1 MKKSLLLIL
10 ASLFTVFALTGCADE
25 EKNDTPVIT
34 QPTLSESDLKSLQG
48 TYDIEFFYTSA
59 TVATLTNDCSKLQEY
74 VGSKLQEYV
83 GSDAKCSNSEM
94 QGKGS
99 IAVSNDNDSVK
110 IITKVQ
116 LDGGGFNNPIVA
128 QFAKNQKYNYT
139 VYNDIPVSAVKDNY
153 LNLDNVT
160 KGTTGRNADSSASAV
175 SKDDTYNITI
185 ENGIVII
192 DMIKYTGISIA
203 ETAPVVVRMKKV
215 SDNVETLDPNTAFPT
230 PDISNI
236 FKADIGYNLP
246 AGAPFPVSISNIFKA
261 DIGYNN

>member
-48 TYDIEFFYTSA
+48 TYDIEFFYTYA

-74 VGSKLQEYV
+74 VD
-83 GSDAKCSNSEM
+83 SDAKCSNIANQRDSEM

-99 IAVSNDNDSVK
+99 IAVSNDYVT

-116 LDGGGFNNPIVA
+116 LDGGGFNNPTVA
-128 QFAKNQKYNYT
+128 QVAKNQKYNYT

-160 KGTTGRNADSSASAV
+160 KGTRGRNADSLAGSE
-175 SKDDTYNITI
+175 DDTYNITI

-192 DMIKYTGISIA
+192 NMIKDTGISIA
-203 ETAPVVVRMKKV
+203 KTAPVVVRMKKV

-236 FKADIGYNLP
+236 FKADIGYN
-246 AGAPFPVSISNIFKA
+246 N
-261 DIGYNN
+261 

>member
-48 TYDIEFFYTSA
+48 TYDIEFFYTYA
-59 TVATLTNDCSKLQEY
+59 TAATLTNDCSKLQEY
-74 VGSKLQEYV
+74 VGI
-83 GSDAKCSNSEM
+83 DAKCSNIANQRDSEM

-99 IAVSNDNDSVK
+99 IAASNDCVK

-116 LDGGGFNNPIVA
+116 LDGGGFNNPMVA
-128 QFAKNQKYNYT
+128 QVAKNQKYNYT
-139 VYNDIPVSAVKDNY
+139 VYNDIPASAANDNY

-160 KGTTGRNADSSASAV
+160 KGTTGRNADSFAD

-192 DMIKYTGISIA
+192 NMIKDTGISIA
-203 ETAPVVVRMKKV
+203 KTAPVVVRMKKV

-236 FKADIGYNLP
+236 FKADIGH
-246 AGAPFPVSISNIFKA
+246 
-261 DIGYNN
+261 NN

>member
-34 QPTLSESDLKSLQG
+34 QPTLSDLKSLQG

-74 VGSKLQEYV
+74 VEEYV

-99 IAVSNDNDSVK
+99 IAVPNGHVK

-116 LDGGGFNNPIVA
+116 LGGGGFNNPIVA
-128 QFAKNQKYNYT
+128 PFANQKYNYT
-139 VYNDIPVSAVKDNY
+139 VYNKIPVSAVKGNY

-160 KGTTGRNADSSASAV
+160 KGTTGRNADSLAGR
-175 SKDDTYNITI
+175 KDDTYKITI

-192 DMIKYTGISIA
+192 YMSKYTGISIA
-203 ETAPVVVRMKKV
+203 ETVPVVVRMKKV
-215 SDNVETLDPNTAFPT
+215 SDNVEPLDPNTAFPT
-230 PDISNI
+230 PDISDI
-236 FKADIGYNLP
+236 FKADIGYKN
-246 AGAPFPVSISNIFKA
+246 
-261 DIGYNN
+261 

>member
-48 TYDIEFFYTSA
+48 TYDIEFFYTDA

-74 VGSKLQEYV
+74 VGS
-83 GSDAKCSNSEM
+83 DAKKCSNIANQRDSEM

-99 IAVSNDNDSVK
+99 IDVSNGNVK

-116 LDGGGFNNPIVA
+116 LDGGGFKNPMVA
-128 QFAKNQKYNYT
+128 QVPFAKNQKYNYT
-139 VYNDIPVSAVKDNY
+139 VYNKIPVSAVKDNY

-160 KGTTGRNADSSASAV
+160 KGTTGRNADSLAGSE
-175 SKDDTYNITI
+175 DDTYNITI
-185 ENGIVII
+185 KNGIVII

-215 SDNVETLDPNTAFPT
+215 SDNVENFDPNTAFPT

-236 FKADIGYNLP
+236 FKAN
-246 AGAPFPVSISNIFKA
+246 
-261 DIGYNN
+261 IGYNN

>member
-34 QPTLSESDLKSLQG
+34 QPTLSESEITQPTLSDLKSLQG
-48 TYDIEFFYTSA
+48 TYDIEFFYTNA
-59 TVATLTNDCSKLQEY
+59 TVATLTNDC
-74 VGSKLQEYV
+74 SKLQEYV

-99 IAVSNDNDSVK
+99 IAVSNGCVK

-116 LDGGGFNNPIVA
+116 LDGGGFNNPTVA
-128 QFAKNQKYNYT
+128 QAAKNQKYNYT

-160 KGTTGRNADSSASAV
+160 KGTTGRNADSLV
-175 SKDDTYNITI
+175 DSKDDTYNITI

-192 DMIKYTGISIA
+192 DMIKDTGISIA
-203 ETAPVVVRMKKV
+203 KTAPVVVRMKKV

-236 FKADIGYNLP
+236 FKADIGYN
-246 AGAPFPVSISNIFKA
+246 N
-261 DIGYNN
+261 

>member
-10 ASLFTVFALTGCADE
+10 ASLFAVFALTGCADE

-34 QPTLSESDLKSLQG
+34 QPTLSSESDLKSLQG
-48 TYDIEFFYTSA
+48 TYDIEFFYTYA

-74 VGSKLQEYV
+74 VV
-83 GSDAKCSNSEM
+83 SDAKCSNSEM

-99 IAVSNDNDSVK
+99 IAVSNDYVK

-116 LDGGGFNNPIVA
+116 LNGGGFNNPMVA
-128 QFAKNQKYNYT
+128 QVAKNQKYNYT

-160 KGTTGRNADSSASAV
+160 KGTTGRNADSLAG

-192 DMIKYTGISIA
+192 GMIKDTGIGIA
-203 ETAPVVVRMKKV
+203 KTAPVVVRMKKV

-236 FKADIGYNLP
+236 FKADIGYN
-246 AGAPFPVSISNIFKA
+246 N
-261 DIGYNN
+261 

>member
-34 QPTLSESDLKSLQG
+34 QPTLSEPVITQPTLSESDLKSLQG
-48 TYDIEFFYTSA
+48 TYDIEFFYTYA

-74 VGSKLQEYV
+74 VGS
-83 GSDAKCSNSEM
+83 DAKCSNITDQSEM

-99 IAVSNDNDSVK
+99 IAVSNDYVK

-116 LDGGGFNNPIVA
+116 LDGGGFNNQTLA

-160 KGTTGRNADSSASAV
+160 KGTTGRNADSLAG

-192 DMIKYTGISIA
+192 DMIKDTGISIA
-203 ETAPVVVRMKKV
+203 KTAPVVVRMKKV

-236 FKADIGYNLP
+236 FKADIGYN
-246 AGAPFPVSISNIFKA
+246 N
-261 DIGYNN
+261 

>member
-25 EKNDTPVIT
+25 EKNDT
-34 QPTLSESDLKSLQG
+34 TLSESDLKSLQG
-48 TYDIEFFYTSA
+48 TYDIEFFYTYA

-74 VGSKLQEYV
+74 VGS
-83 GSDAKCSNSEM
+83 DAKCSDIADQRDSEM

-99 IAVSNDNDSVK
+99 IDVSNDCVK

-116 LDGGGFNNPIVA
+116 LDGGGFNNPTVA
-128 QFAKNQKYNYT
+128 QVAKNQKYNYT

-160 KGTTGRNADSSASAV
+160 KGTTGRNADSLAG

-192 DMIKYTGISIA
+192 NMIKDTGISIA
-203 ETAPVVVRMKKV
+203 KTAPVVVRMKKV

-236 FKADIGYNLP
+236 FKADIGYN
-246 AGAPFPVSISNIFKA
+246 N
-261 DIGYNN
+261 

>member
-34 QPTLSESDLKSLQG
+34 QPTLSDLKSLQG
-48 TYDIEFFYTSA
+48 TYDIEFFYTYA

-74 VGSKLQEYV
+74 VGS
-83 GSDAKCSNSEM
+83 DAKKCSNIANQRDSEM

-99 IAVSNDNDSVK
+99 IAVSNDCVK

-116 LDGGGFNNPIVA
+116 LDGGGFNNPTVA
-128 QFAKNQKYNYT
+128 QVAKNQKYNYT

-160 KGTTGRNADSSASAV
+160 KGTTGRNADSFAD

-203 ETAPVVVRMKKV
+203 KTAPVAVRMKKV

-236 FKADIGYNLP
+236 FKADIGH
-246 AGAPFPVSISNIFKA
+246 
-261 DIGYNN
+261 NN

>member
-48 TYDIEFFYTSA
+48 TYDIEFFYTYA

-74 VGSKLQEYV
+74 VGS
-83 GSDAKCSNSEM
+83 DAKCSNIADQRDSEM

-99 IAVSNDNDSVK
+99 IDVSNGYVK

-116 LDGGGFNNPIVA
+116 LDGGGFNNLTVA
-128 QFAKNQKYNYT
+128 QVAKNQKYNYT
-139 VYNDIPVSAVKDNY
+139 VYNGIPVSAVKDNY

-160 KGTTGRNADSSASAV
+160 KGTTGRNADSLAGSE
-175 SKDDTYNITI
+175 DDTYNITI

-192 DMIKYTGISIA
+192 NMIKDTGISIA
-203 ETAPVVVRMKKV
+203 KTAPVVVRMKKV

-236 FKADIGYNLP
+236 FKADIGY
-246 AGAPFPVSISNIFKA
+246 K
-261 DIGYNN
+261 

>member
-34 QPTLSESDLKSLQG
+34 QPTLSDLKSLQG
-48 TYDIEFFYTSA
+48 TYDIEFFYTYA

-74 VGSKLQEYV
+74 VGS
-83 GSDAKCSNSEM
+83 DAKCSNIANQRDSEM

-99 IAVSNDNDSVK
+99 IAASNDCVK

-116 LDGGGFNNPIVA
+116 LDGGGFNNPMVA
-128 QFAKNQKYNYT
+128 QVAKNQKYNYT
-139 VYNDIPVSAVKDNY
+139 VYNDIPDFASNDNY

-160 KGTTGRNADSSASAV
+160 KGTTGRNADSFAD

-192 DMIKYTGISIA
+192 NMIKDTGISIA
-203 ETAPVVVRMKKV
+203 KTAPVVVRMKKV

-236 FKADIGYNLP
+236 FKADIGH
-246 AGAPFPVSISNIFKA
+246 
-261 DIGYNN
+261 NN

>member
-48 TYDIEFFYTSA
+48 TYDIEFFYTYA

-74 VGSKLQEYV
+74 VG
-83 GSDAKCSNSEM
+83 GDAKCSNIANQRDSEM

-99 IAVSNDNDSVK
+99 IAVSNDYVT

-116 LDGGGFNNPIVA
+116 LDGGGFNNPTVA
-128 QFAKNQKYNYT
+128 QVAKNQKYNYT

-153 LNLDNVT
+153 LNLDNFT
-160 KGTTGRNADSSASAV
+160 KGTAGRNADSLAD

-185 ENGIVII
+185 EDGIVII
-192 DMIKYTGISIA
+192 DMIKDTGISIA
-203 ETAPVVVRMKKV
+203 KTAPVVVRMKKV

-236 FKADIGYNLP
+236 FKADIGYN
-246 AGAPFPVSISNIFKA
+246 N
-261 DIGYNN
+261 

>member
-48 TYDIEFFYTSA
+48 TYDIEFFYTYA

-74 VGSKLQEYV
+74 VGS
-83 GSDAKCSNSEM
+83 DAKCSNIATQRDSEM

-99 IAVSNDNDSVK
+99 ITVSDGYVK

-116 LDGGGFNNPIVA
+116 LDGGGFNNRTVA
-128 QFAKNQKYNYT
+128 QVAKNQKYNYT
-139 VYNDIPVSAVKDNY
+139 VYRDIPVSAVKDNY

-160 KGTTGRNADSSASAV
+160 KGTTGRNADSLAGSE
-175 SKDDTYNITI
+175 DDTYNITI

-192 DMIKYTGISIA
+192 NMIKDTGIGIVK
-203 ETAPVVVRMKKV
+203 TAPVVVRMKKV

-236 FKADIGYNLP
+236 FKADVGYN
-246 AGAPFPVSISNIFKA
+246 
-261 DIGYNN
+261 

>member
-34 QPTLSESDLKSLQG
+34 QPTLSESGLKSLQG
-48 TYDIEFFYTSA
+48 TYDIEFFYTYA
-59 TVATLTNDCSKLQEY
+59 AVATLTNDCSKLQEY
-74 VGSKLQEYV
+74 VGS
-83 GSDAKCSNSEM
+83 DAKKCSNIANQRDSEM

-99 IAVSNDNDSVK
+99 IAVSNGCVK

-128 QFAKNQKYNYT
+128 QVAKNQKYNYT
-139 VYNDIPVSAVKDNY
+139 VYNDIPVFAAKDNY
-153 LNLDNVT
+153 LNLDNAT
-160 KGTTGRNADSSASAV
+160 KGTTGRNADSLAD

-203 ETAPVVVRMKKV
+203 KTAPVVVRMKKV

-236 FKADIGYNLP
+236 FKADIRH
-246 AGAPFPVSISNIFKA
+246 
-261 DIGYNN
+261 NN

>member
-48 TYDIEFFYTSA
+48 TYDIEFFYTYA

-74 VGSKLQEYV
+74 VGS
-83 GSDAKCSNSEM
+83 DAKCSNIANQRDSEM

-99 IAVSNDNDSVK
+99 IAVSNDYVK

-116 LDGGGFNNPIVA
+116 LDGGGFNNPTVA
-128 QFAKNQKYNYT
+128 QVAKNQKYNYT

-160 KGTTGRNADSSASAV
+160 KGTTGRNADSLAG

-192 DMIKYTGISIA
+192 DMTKDTGISIA
-203 ETAPVVVRMKKV
+203 KTAPVVVRMKKV

-236 FKADIGYNLP
+236 FKADIGYN
-246 AGAPFPVSISNIFKA
+246 N
-261 DIGYNN
+261 

>member
-48 TYDIEFFYTSA
+48 TYDIEFFYTYTA
-59 TVATLTNDCSKLQEY
+59 VATLTNDCSKLQEY
-74 VGSKLQEYV
+74 VGS
-83 GSDAKCSNSEM
+83 DAKCSNIANQRDSEM

-99 IAVSNDNDSVK
+99 IEVSDGYVK

-116 LDGGGFNNPIVA
+116 LDGGGFNNPAVA
-128 QFAKNQKYNYT
+128 QVAKNQKYNYT
-139 VYNDIPVSAVKDNY
+139 VYNNIPVSAVKDNY
-153 LNLDNVT
+153 LNLDNVNNVT
-160 KGTTGRNADSSASAV
+160 KGTDGRNADSLAG

-192 DMIKYTGISIA
+192 DMIKDTGISIA
-203 ETAPVVVRMKKV
+203 KTAPVVVRMKKV

-236 FKADIGYNLP
+236 FKADIGYN
-246 AGAPFPVSISNIFKA
+246 N
-261 DIGYNN
+261 

>member
-34 QPTLSESDLKSLQG
+34 QPTLSDLKSLQG
-48 TYDIEFFYTSA
+48 TYDIEFFYTYA

-74 VGSKLQEYV
+74 VGS
-83 GSDAKCSNSEM
+83 DAKKCSNIANQRDSEM

-99 IAVSNDNDSVK
+99 IAVSNDCVK

-116 LDGGGFNNPIVA
+116 LDGGGFNNPMVA
-128 QFAKNQKYNYT
+128 QVAKNQKYNYT

-160 KGTTGRNADSSASAV
+160 KGTTGRNADSFAD

-192 DMIKYTGISIA
+192 DMIKDTGISIA
-203 ETAPVVVRMKKV
+203 KTAPVVVRMKKV

-236 FKADIGYNLP
+236 FKADIGH
-246 AGAPFPVSISNIFKA
+246 
-261 DIGYNN
+261 NN

>member
-34 QPTLSESDLKSLQG
+34 QPTLSDLKSLQG
-48 TYDIEFFYTSA
+48 TYDIEFFYTYA

-74 VGSKLQEYV
+74 VGS
-83 GSDAKCSNSEM
+83 DAKCSNIANQRDSEM

-99 IAVSNDNDSVK
+99 IAVSNGCVK

-116 LDGGGFNNPIVA
+116 LDGGGFNNPTVA
-128 QFAKNQKYNYT
+128 QVAKNQKYNYT
-139 VYNDIPVSAVKDNY
+139 VYDDIPVYAVKDNY

-160 KGTTGRNADSSASAV
+160 KGTTGRNADSLAGSE
-175 SKDDTYNITI
+175 DDTYNITI

-192 DMIKYTGISIA
+192 DMIKDTGISIA
-203 ETAPVVVRMKKV
+203 KTAPVVVRMKKV

-236 FKADIGYNLP
+236 FKADIGYN
-246 AGAPFPVSISNIFKA
+246 N
-261 DIGYNN
+261 

>member
-48 TYDIEFFYTSA
+48 TYDIEFFYTYA

-74 VGSKLQEYV
+74 VLC
-83 GSDAKCSNSEM
+83 SDAKCSNIANQRDSEM

-99 IAVSNDNDSVK
+99 IAVSNDYVK

-116 LDGGGFNNPIVA
+116 LDGGGFNNPMVA
-128 QFAKNQKYNYT
+128 QVAKNQKYNYT

-160 KGTTGRNADSSASAV
+160 KGTTGRNADSLAG

-192 DMIKYTGISIA
+192 DMIKDTGISIA
-203 ETAPVVVRMKKV
+203 KTAPVVVRMKKV

-236 FKADIGYNLP
+236 FKADIGYN
-246 AGAPFPVSISNIFKA
+246 N
-261 DIGYNN
+261 

>member
-34 QPTLSESDLKSLQG
+34 QPTLSESEITQPTLSDLKSLQG
-48 TYDIEFFYTSA
+48 TYDIEFFYTYA

-74 VGSKLQEYV
+74 VGS
-83 GSDAKCSNSEM
+83 DAKCSNIANQRDSEM

-99 IAVSNDNDSVK
+99 IAVSNDCVK

-116 LDGGGFNNPIVA
+116 LDGGGFNNPTVA
-128 QFAKNQKYNYT
+128 QVAKNQKYNYT

-160 KGTTGRNADSSASAV
+160 KGTTGRNADSLAD

-203 ETAPVVVRMKKV
+203 KTAPVVVRMKKV

-236 FKADIGYNLP
+236 FKADIGH
-246 AGAPFPVSISNIFKA
+246 
-261 DIGYNN
+261 NN

>member
-34 QPTLSESDLKSLQG
+34 QPTLSEGLKSLQG
-48 TYDIEFFYTSA
+48 TYDIEFFYTYA
-59 TVATLTNDCSKLQEY
+59 TVATLTNDC
-74 VGSKLQEYV
+74 SKLQEYV

-99 IAVSNDNDSVK
+99 IAVSECSNSEMQGKDCVK

-116 LDGGGFNNPIVA
+116 LDGGGFNNPTVA
-128 QFAKNQKYNYT
+128 QVAKNQKYNYT
-139 VYNDIPVSAVKDNY
+139 VYDDIPVFAVEDNY
-153 LNLDNVT
+153 LNLDNAT
-160 KGTTGRNADSSASAV
+160 KGTTGRNADSLTD

-192 DMIKYTGISIA
+192 NMIKDTGISIA
-203 ETAPVVVRMKKV
+203 KTAPVVVRMKKV

-236 FKADIGYNLP
+236 FKADIGH
-246 AGAPFPVSISNIFKA
+246 
-261 DIGYNN
+261 NN

>member
-48 TYDIEFFYTSA
+48 TYDIEFFYTYA

-74 VGSKLQEYV
+74 VGS
-83 GSDAKCSNSEM
+83 DAKCSNIANQRDSEM
-94 QGKGS
+94 QGQGS
-99 IAVSNDNDSVK
+99 IAVSNDYVK

-116 LDGGGFNNPIVA
+116 LDGGGFNNPTVA
-128 QFAKNQKYNYT
+128 QVAKNQKYNYT

-160 KGTTGRNADSSASAV
+160 KGTTGRNADSLAG
-175 SKDDTYNITI
+175 SKEDTYNITI

-192 DMIKYTGISIA
+192 DMIKDTGISIA
-203 ETAPVVVRMKKV
+203 KTAPVVVRMKKV
-215 SDNVETLDPNTAFPT
+215 SDNVETLDPNTAFST

-236 FKADIGYNLP
+236 FKADIGYN
-246 AGAPFPVSISNIFKA
+246 N
-261 DIGYNN
+261 

>member
-34 QPTLSESDLKSLQG
+34 QPTLSDLKSLQG
-48 TYDIEFFYTSA
+48 TYDIEFFYTYA

-74 VGSKLQEYV
+74 VGS
-83 GSDAKCSNSEM
+83 DAKCSNIANQRDSEM

-99 IAVSNDNDSVK
+99 ITVFNDYVK

-116 LDGGGFNNPIVA
+116 LDGGGFNNPTVA
-128 QFAKNQKYNYT
+128 QVAKNQKYNYT
-139 VYNDIPVSAVKDNY
+139 VYNNIPVYAVKDNY

-160 KGTTGRNADSSASAV
+160 KGTTGRNADSSVKSE
-175 SKDDTYNITI
+175 DDTYNITI

-192 DMIKYTGISIA
+192 DMIKDTGISIA
-203 ETAPVVVRMKKV
+203 KTAPVVVRMKKV
-215 SDNVETLDPNTAFPT
+215 SDNVEYLAPNTAFPT

-236 FKADIGYNLP
+236 FKAD
-246 AGAPFPVSISNIFKA
+246 V
-261 DIGYNN
+261 GYNN

>member
-34 QPTLSESDLKSLQG
+34 QPTLSEPDLKSLQG
-48 TYDIEFFYTSA
+48 TYDIEFFYTYA

-74 VGSKLQEYV
+74 VS
-83 GSDAKCSNSEM
+83 SDAKCSNIANQRDSEM

-99 IAVSNDNDSVK
+99 IAVSDDNVT

-116 LDGGGFNNPIVA
+116 LDGGGFNNSAVA
-128 QFAKNQKYNYT
+128 QVAKNQKYNYT

-160 KGTTGRNADSSASAV
+160 KGTTGRNADRLVSSEY
-175 SKDDTYNITI
+175 DTYNITI

-192 DMIKYTGISIA
+192 DMIKDTGIIGIA
-203 ETAPVVVRMKKV
+203 KTAPVVVRMKKV

-236 FKADIGYNLP
+236 FKADIGYN
-246 AGAPFPVSISNIFKA
+246 K
-261 DIGYNN
+261 

>member
-48 TYDIEFFYTSA
+48 TYDIEFFYTYA

-74 VGSKLQEYV
+74 VGR
-83 GSDAKCSNSEM
+83 DAKCSNIANQRDSEM

-99 IAVSNDNDSVK
+99 IDVSDDYVK

-116 LDGGGFNNPIVA
+116 LDGGGFNNPTVA
-128 QFAKNQKYNYT
+128 QVAKNQKYNYT
-139 VYNDIPVSAVKDNY
+139 VYNNIPVSAVKDNY

-160 KGTTGRNADSSASAV
+160 KGTTGRNADSLAG

-192 DMIKYTGISIA
+192 DMIKDTGISIA
-203 ETAPVVVRMKKV
+203 KTAPVVVRMKKV

-236 FKADIGYNLP
+236 FKADIGYN
-246 AGAPFPVSISNIFKA
+246 N
-261 DIGYNN
+261 

>member
-34 QPTLSESDLKSLQG
+34 QPTLSENDTPVITQPTLSDLKSLQG
-48 TYDIEFFYTSA
+48 TYDIEFFYTYA
-59 TVATLTNDCSKLQEY
+59 TVETLTNDCSKLQEY
-74 VGSKLQEYV
+74 VGS
-83 GSDAKCSNSEM
+83 DAKCSNIANQRDSEM

-99 IAVSNDNDSVK
+99 IAVSNDYVK

-116 LDGGGFNNPIVA
+116 LDGGGFNNPMVA

-139 VYNDIPVSAVKDNY
+139 VYKDIPVSAVKDNY
-153 LNLDNVT
+153 LNPDNVT
-160 KGTTGRNADSSASAV
+160 KGTTGRNADSLAD
-175 SKDDTYNITI
+175 SKDDTYKITI

-192 DMIKYTGISIA
+192 DMIKDTGISIA
-203 ETAPVVVRMKKV
+203 KTAPVVVRMKKV

-236 FKADIGYNLP
+236 FKADIGYN
-246 AGAPFPVSISNIFKA
+246 N
-261 DIGYNN
+261 

>member
-34 QPTLSESDLKSLQG
+34 QPTLLESGLKSLQG
-48 TYDIEFFYTSA
+48 TYDIEFFYTYA
-59 TVATLTNDCSKLQEY
+59 AVATLTNDCSKLQEY
-74 VGSKLQEYV
+74 VGS
-83 GSDAKCSNSEM
+83 DAKKCSNIANQRDSEM

-99 IAVSNDNDSVK
+99 IAVSNGCVK

-128 QFAKNQKYNYT
+128 QVAKNQKYNYT
-139 VYNDIPVSAVKDNY
+139 VYNDIPVYAVEDNY

-160 KGTTGRNADSSASAV
+160 KGTTGRNADSFAD

-192 DMIKYTGISIA
+192 NMIKDTGISIA
-203 ETAPVVVRMKKV
+203 KTAPVVVRMKKV

-236 FKADIGYNLP
+236 FKADIRH
-246 AGAPFPVSISNIFKA
+246 
-261 DIGYNN
+261 NN

>member
-48 TYDIEFFYTSA
+48 TYDIEFFYTYA
-59 TVATLTNDCSKLQEY
+59 TVATLTNDC
-74 VGSKLQEYV
+74 SKLQEYV

-99 IAVSNDNDSVK
+99 IAVSNDYVK

-116 LDGGGFNNPIVA
+116 LDGGGFNNPTVA
-128 QFAKNQKYNYT
+128 QVAKNQKYNYT
-139 VYNDIPVSAVKDNY
+139 VYNDIPVSAVKKIKKDNY
-153 LNLDNVT
+153 LINLDNVT
-160 KGTTGRNADSSASAV
+160 KGTTGRNADSLAG

-192 DMIKYTGISIA
+192 DMIKDTGISIVK
-203 ETAPVVVRMKKV
+203 TAPVVVRMKKV

-236 FKADIGYNLP
+236 FKADIGYN
-246 AGAPFPVSISNIFKA
+246 N
-261 DIGYNN
+261 

>member
-48 TYDIEFFYTSA
+48 TYDIEFFYTYA

-74 VGSKLQEYV
+74 VGS
-83 GSDAKCSNSEM
+83 DAKCSNIANQRDSEM

-99 IAVSNDNDSVK
+99 ITVFNDYVK

-116 LDGGGFNNPIVA
+116 LDGGGFNNPTVA
-128 QFAKNQKYNYT
+128 QVAKNQKYNYT
-139 VYNDIPVSAVKDNY
+139 VYNDIPVYAVKDNY

-160 KGTTGRNADSSASAV
+160 KGTTGRNADSLAGSEN
-175 SKDDTYNITI
+175 DTYNITI

-192 DMIKYTGISIA
+192 NMIKDTGISIA
-203 ETAPVVVRMKKV
+203 KTAPVVVRMKKV
-215 SDNVETLDPNTAFPT
+215 SDNVEIPDANTAFPT

-236 FKADIGYNLP
+236 FKADVGYKN
-246 AGAPFPVSISNIFKA
+246 
-261 DIGYNN
+261 

>member
-48 TYDIEFFYTSA
+48 TYDIEFFYTYA

-74 VGSKLQEYV
+74 VGS
-83 GSDAKCSNSEM
+83 DAKCSNIADQRDSEM

-99 IAVSNDNDSVK
+99 ITVSDGYVK

-116 LDGGGFNNPIVA
+116 LDGGGFDNRTVA
-128 QFAKNQKYNYT
+128 QVAKNQKYNYT
-139 VYNDIPVSAVKDNY
+139 VYRDIPVSAVKDNY

-160 KGTTGRNADSSASAV
+160 KGTTGRNADSLAG

-192 DMIKYTGISIA
+192 NMIKDTGISIA
-203 ETAPVVVRMKKV
+203 KTAPVVVRMKKV

-236 FKADIGYNLP
+236 FKADIGY
-246 AGAPFPVSISNIFKA
+246 K
-261 DIGYNN
+261 

>member
-25 EKNDTPVIT
+25 EKPVIT
-34 QPTLSESDLKSLQG
+34 QPTLSDLKSLQG
-48 TYDIEFFYTSA
+48 TYDIEFFYTYA

-74 VGSKLQEYV
+74 VGS
-83 GSDAKCSNSEM
+83 DAKCSNSATQRDSEM

-99 IAVSNDNDSVK
+99 IDVSNGYVK

-116 LDGGGFNNPIVA
+116 LDGGGFNNSTVA
-128 QFAKNQKYNYT
+128 QVAKNQKYNYT
-139 VYNDIPVSAVKDNY
+139 VYKDIPVSAVKDNY

-160 KGTTGRNADSSASAV
+160 KGTTGRNADSLAGSE
-175 SKDDTYNITI
+175 DDTYNITI

-192 DMIKYTGISIA
+192 NMIKDTGIGIA
-203 ETAPVVVRMKKV
+203 KTAPVVVRMKKV

-236 FKADIGYNLP
+236 FKADVGYN
-246 AGAPFPVSISNIFKA
+246 
-261 DIGYNN
+261 

>member
-34 QPTLSESDLKSLQG
+34 QPTLSESDLKSLHG
-48 TYDIEFFYTSA
+48 TYDIEFFYTDA
-59 TVATLTNDCSKLQEY
+59 KIATLTNDCSKLQEY

-94 QGKGS
+94 QGKGI
-99 IAVSNDNDSVK
+99 IAVSDDYVK

-116 LDGGGFNNPIVA
+116 LDGGGFNNPTVA
-128 QFAKNQKYNYT
+128 QVPFAKNQKYNYT

-160 KGTTGRNADSSASAV
+160 KGTTGRNAV
-175 SKDDTYNITI
+175 SLAGSNSEDDTYNITI
-185 ENGIVII
+185 KNGIVII
-192 DMIKYTGISIA
+192 NMIKHTGINIA
-203 ETAPVVVRMKKV
+203 KTAPVVVRMKKV

-236 FKADIGYNLP
+236 FNPNTA
-246 AGAPFPVSISNIFKA
+246 FPTPDISNIFKA

>member
-25 EKNDTPVIT
+25 EKPVIT
-34 QPTLSESDLKSLQG
+34 QPTLSDLKSLQG
-48 TYDIEFFYTSA
+48 TYDIEFFYTYA

-74 VGSKLQEYV
+74 VGS
-83 GSDAKCSNSEM
+83 DAKCSNIATQRDSEM

-99 IAVSNDNDSVK
+99 ITVSDGYVK

-116 LDGGGFNNPIVA
+116 LDGGGFNNPMVA
-128 QFAKNQKYNYT
+128 QVAKNQKYNYT
-139 VYNDIPVSAVKDNY
+139 VYKDIPVSAVKDNY

-160 KGTTGRNADSSASAV
+160 KGTTGRNADSLAG

-192 DMIKYTGISIA
+192 NMIKDTGIGIA
-203 ETAPVVVRMKKV
+203 KTAPVVVRMKKV

-230 PDISNI
+230 PDISDI
-236 FKADIGYNLP
+236 FKADVGYN
-246 AGAPFPVSISNIFKA
+246 
-261 DIGYNN
+261 

>member
-48 TYDIEFFYTSA
+48 TYDIEFFYTYA

-74 VGSKLQEYV
+74 VGS
-83 GSDAKCSNSEM
+83 DAKCSNITDQSEM

-99 IAVSNDNDSVK
+99 IAVSNDYVK

-116 LDGGGFNNPIVA
+116 LNGGGFNNQMVA
-128 QFAKNQKYNYT
+128 QVAKNQKYNYT

-160 KGTTGRNADSSASAV
+160 KGTTGRNADSLAG

-192 DMIKYTGISIA
+192 DMIKDTGISIA
-203 ETAPVVVRMKKV
+203 KTAPVVVRMKKV

-230 PDISNI
+230 PDIS
-236 FKADIGYNLP
+236 D
-246 AGAPFPVSISNIFKA
+246 IFKA

>member
-48 TYDIEFFYTSA
+48 TYDIEFFYTYA

-74 VGSKLQEYV
+74 VGS
-83 GSDAKCSNSEM
+83 DAKCSNIANQRDSEM

-99 IAVSNDNDSVK
+99 IDVSDDYVK

-116 LDGGGFNNPIVA
+116 LDGGGFNNPTVA
-128 QFAKNQKYNYT
+128 QVAKNQKYNYT

-153 LNLDNVT
+153 LNLYNVT
-160 KGTTGRNADSSASAV
+160 KGITGRNADSLV
-175 SKDDTYNITI
+175 DSKDDTYNITI

-192 DMIKYTGISIA
+192 DMIKDTGISIA
-203 ETAPVVVRMKKV
+203 KTAPVVVRMKKV
-215 SDNVETLDPNTAFPT
+215 SDNVEILDPNTAFPT

-236 FKADIGYNLP
+236 FKADIGYN
-246 AGAPFPVSISNIFKA
+246 
-261 DIGYNN
+261 NN

>member
-34 QPTLSESDLKSLQG
+34 QPTLDTPVITQPTLSDLKSLQG
-48 TYDIEFFYTSA
+48 TYDIEFFYTYA

-99 IAVSNDNDSVK
+99 IDVDNGNVK

-116 LDGGGFNNPIVA
+116 LDGGGFNNPMVA
-128 QFAKNQKYNYT
+128 QVAKNQKYNYT
-139 VYNDIPVSAVKDNY
+139 VYNNIPVSAVKDNY
-153 LNLDNVT
+153 LNPDNVT
-160 KGTTGRNADSSASAV
+160 KGTTGRNADSLAG
-175 SKDDTYNITI
+175 SKDDTYKITI
-185 ENGIVII
+185 KNGIVII
-192 DMIKYTGISIA
+192 NMSKDTGISI
-203 ETAPVVVRMKKV
+203 EKTVPVVVRMKKV
-215 SDNVETLDPNTAFPT
+215 SDNVEALDPNTAFPT

-236 FKADIGYNLP
+236 FKADIGYKN
-246 AGAPFPVSISNIFKA
+246 
-261 DIGYNN
+261 

>member
-34 QPTLSESDLKSLQG
+34 QPTLSDLKSLQG
-48 TYDIEFFYTSA
+48 TYDIEFFYTYA

-74 VGSKLQEYV
+74 VGS
-83 GSDAKCSNSEM
+83 DAKCSNIANQRDSEM

-99 IAVSNDNDSVK
+99 IAVSNGCVK

-116 LDGGGFNNPIVA
+116 LDGGGFNNPTVA
-128 QFAKNQKYNYT
+128 QVAKNQKYNYT
-139 VYNDIPVSAVKDNY
+139 VYNDIPVSAVKDKY
-153 LNLDNVT
+153 LNPDNVNNVT
-160 KGTTGRNADSSASAV
+160 KGTTGRNADSLAGSE
-175 SKDDTYNITI
+175 DDTYNITI

-192 DMIKYTGISIA
+192 DMIKDTGISIA
-203 ETAPVVVRMKKV
+203 KTAPVVVRMKKV

-236 FKADIGYNLP
+236 FKADIGYN
-246 AGAPFPVSISNIFKA
+246 N
-261 DIGYNN
+261 

>member
-48 TYDIEFFYTSA
+48 TYDIEFFYTYA

-74 VGSKLQEYV
+74 VD
-83 GSDAKCSNSEM
+83 SDAKCSNIANQRDSEM

-99 IAVSNDNDSVK
+99 IAVSNDYVT

-116 LDGGGFNNPIVA
+116 LDGGGFNNPTVA
-128 QFAKNQKYNYT
+128 QVAKNQKYNYT

-160 KGTTGRNADSSASAV
+160 KGTDGRNADSLAGSE
-175 SKDDTYNITI
+175 DDTYNITI

-192 DMIKYTGISIA
+192 NMIKDTGISIA
-203 ETAPVVVRMKKV
+203 KTAPVVVRMKKV

-236 FKADIGYNLP
+236 FKAD
-246 AGAPFPVSISNIFKA
+246 V
-261 DIGYNN
+261 GYNN